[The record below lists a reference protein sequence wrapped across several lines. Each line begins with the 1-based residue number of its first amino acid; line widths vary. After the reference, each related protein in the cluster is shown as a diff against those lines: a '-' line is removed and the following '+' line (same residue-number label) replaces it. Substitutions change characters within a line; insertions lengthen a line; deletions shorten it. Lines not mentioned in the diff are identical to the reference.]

1 MSLKPLAVA
10 GSVILVAG
18 FIGGL
23 VVAGRL
29 SMTSPSG
36 AAPAAVEATG
46 AQATPVSLTTTTP
59 TPLPLPAGLPDLSP
73 VAEAAL
79 KAAANITSTTIV
91 RRPADPFDPWSVFYG
106 DQVQQA
112 QSLGSGVVVSSDGY
126 VLTNKHVIGSAGAEV
141 RVTLADGRDRPAK
154 LVGIDDVSDLA
165 VVKVDAHNL
174 QTLPWG
180 DSSKLRVAEWVLAI
194 GNPFQLS
201 GTVTLG
207 IISTVTRSGEQ
218 VGSSQDFIQ
227 TDAAINPGN
236 SGGALVNARGELV
249 GINTMIYS
257 ETGGYQGI
265 GFAIPANLAHRIM
278 DELVK
283 NGTVAW
289 GSIGNVTWFTI
300 DQGVAERYGLNV
312 TGAYVR
318 SISRAASAYRAGLE
332 PGDIVTSVNGQKV
345 SDADQINRVVVR
357 QPIGSTVSLGIV
369 KRTGGTATI
378 KVPVVSRESQTVRR
392 Q

>member
-1 MSLKPLAVA
+1 
-10 GSVILVAG
+10 VILAAG

-36 AAPAAVEATG
+36 AAPTAVEAPA
-46 AQATPVSLTTTTP
+46 AQATPASLTTTAP
-59 TPLPLPAGLPDLSP
+59 APLPSGLPDLSP

-91 RRPADPFDPWSVFYG
+91 RRPADPFDPWAFFYG

-126 VLTNKHVIGSAGAEV
+126 VLTNKHVIGNAGAEV

-165 VVKVDAHNL
+165 VVKVDAHDL

-180 DSSKLRVAEWVLAI
+180 DSSQLRVAEWVLAI

-207 IISTVTRSGEQ
+207 IVSTVTRSGEQ

-289 GSIGNVTWFTI
+289 GSIGTVAWFTI
-300 DQGVAERYGLNV
+300 DQGVANRYGLNV

-318 SISRAASAYRAGLE
+318 SISRAAPAYRAGLE
-332 PGDIVTSVNGQKV
+332 PGDIVTSINGQKV
-345 SDADQINRVVVR
+345 SDADQINRVVIR

-369 KRTGGTATI
+369 KSDGDTTTI

>member
-10 GSVILVAG
+10 GSVILAAG

-29 SMTSPSG
+29 SMTSPS
-36 AAPAAVEATG
+36 AAQTAVEAPA
-46 AQATPVSLTTTTP
+46 AQATPASLTTTAP
-59 TPLPLPAGLPDLSP
+59 APLPLPSGLPDLSP

-91 RRPADPFDPWSVFYG
+91 RRPADPYDPWSFFYG

-112 QSLGSGVVVSSDGY
+112 QSLGSGVVVSPDGY
-126 VLTNKHVIGSAGAEV
+126 VLTNKHVIGNAGAEV

-165 VVKVDAHNL
+165 VVKVDAHDL

-207 IISTVTRSGEQ
+207 IVSTVTRSGEQ

-236 SGGALVNARGELV
+236 SGGALVNGRGELV

-300 DQGVAERYGLNV
+300 DQGVANRYGLNV

-332 PGDIVTSVNGQKV
+332 PGDIVTSINGQKV
-345 SDADQINRVVVR
+345 ADADQINRVVVR

-369 KRTGGTATI
+369 KRNGGTATI

>member
-249 GINTMIYS
+249 G
-257 ETGGYQGI
+257 YQGI